1 MKINSTPISWQ
12 AMALVLAN
20 CLLGVILYLGI
31 EIRNELAEM
40 RNEVNRIQRNDGVQD
55 QRLET
60 LEAWLWRRS
69 RPANGGASR

>member
-1 MKINSTPISWQ
+1 MNLNGNTPISWQ
-12 AMALVLAN
+12 AAALVLAN
-20 CLLGVILYLGI
+20 CLLGVLLYLGV

-40 RNEVNRIQRNDGVQD
+40 RHEVNRIQRNDSVQD

-69 RPANGGASR
+69 ERAGGTRR